1 MTITQVTDRELEL
14 RAEIARL
21 KAAGKPALEALE
33 LAQDNLRDHGDNCF
47 LHDEG
52 EYNRCFCGKDSLS
65 NHMQSVAEKLDEAL
79 AEESLGT
86 EQPAQPQQE
95 PVEFLDWYDNA
106 HWGNEDFKAGCW
118 RAWNAALK
126 HTSPPN
132 VPTARASK
140 PLTNE
145 EIENVW
151 ERVQANDFHD
161 CVQPFARA
169 IEAAHGIKGDA

>member
-1 MTITQVTDRELEL
+1 MSKETE
-14 RAEIARL
+14 AL
-21 KAAGKPALEALE
+21 KLAMEALE
-33 LAQDNLRDHGDNCF
+33 DISALQNHSDSANSSDIDQAITALR
-47 LHDEG
+47 
-52 EYNRCFCGKDSLS
+52 
-65 NHMQSVAEKLDEAL
+65 EAL
-79 AEESLGT
+79 ALVNFVDQEESSGT